1 MKRYKFAPMLGPAHG
16 KPVGSSS
23 QRAECWGNEL
33 ECHVSLASVR
43 LTTGRVDYPDAR

>member
-33 ECHVSLASVR
+33 ECHVESCER
-43 LTTGRVDYPDAR
+43 PVDDWPR